1 MYFFNNIHLYSFAV
15 SSLKSQRQ
23 RVHSFN
29 LFDTFQDLLEIYS
42 GTLLEFLERKI
53 ETSRNHVLNCLV
65 CSQKGFI
72 CELCRDPK
80 IIYPFDFGDNYRVRI
95 ILEGCYTRICFL
107 CLIILQ
113 YSNYMFSSSNC
124 I

>member
-1 MYFFNNIHLYSFAV
+1 VYFFNNIHLYSFAV
-15 SSLKSQRQ
+15 SSLKSIRW
-23 RVHSFN
+23 RVHNFN
-29 LFDTFQDLLEIYS
+29 IFGTFQDLLEIYS

-72 CELCRDPK
+72 CELCRNPK

-95 ILEGCYTRICFL
+95 MLRRCHTCICFL
-107 CLIILQ
+107 RLT
-113 YSNYMFSSSNC
+113 NC
-124 I
+124 TTKQICAVL